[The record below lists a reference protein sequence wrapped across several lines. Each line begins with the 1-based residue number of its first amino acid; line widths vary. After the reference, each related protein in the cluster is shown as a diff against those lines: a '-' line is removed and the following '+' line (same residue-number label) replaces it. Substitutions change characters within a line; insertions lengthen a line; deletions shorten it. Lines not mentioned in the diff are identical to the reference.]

1 MGEVKGTASTIVLT
15 VVSEDYPKG
24 KLYNLNNCVE
34 KISEEQITLL
44 LNAFGKLVE
53 GTITGYKIRKTTA
66 YDMPA
71 NA

>member
-15 VVSEDYPKG
+15 VISEDFPKG
-24 KLYNLNNCVE
+24 KLYNLNGCVE
-34 KISEEQITLL
+34 NIEKEQIMLVL
-44 LNAFGKLVE
+44 SAFGKLVE
-53 GTITGYKIRKTTA
+53 GEITSYKIRKTTS